1 MKNIGRYEQAALTL
15 TGPVEDLVGD
25 RAVYSILDTAH
36 QVDNLIFTIA
46 EDSRRLSQNF
56 AEFATTLVE
65 VNYDVTPPTRSSL
78 IADITENTGRLRAK
92 REALFTLITTL
103 RGRDALKAFSQAL
116 S

>member
-1 MKNIGRYEQAALTL
+1 MKNVGRYEQAALTL

-46 EDSRRLSQNF
+46 EDSARLARNLNTF
-56 AEFATTLVE
+56 AEEVSR
-65 VNYDVTPPTRSSL
+65 VNYDVTPPTHSSI

-103 RGRDALKAFSQAL
+103 RGRDALKAYSQSL